1 MTEQT
6 NESMLQDNDFKY
18 VMQDAGSVYLGARFS
33 FSELLEAEMVP
44 FKLKAIIS
52 HYVLKEAQPETT
64 LESQFYYLEKGT
76 FLYQVFDQL
85 KIKIKVNVLE
95 EKTTLFGKKKSKY
108 VEKKLNLKELTDMN
122 LARKKMTGIII
133 REIIVSKLAMMGF
146 SV

>member
-1 MTEQT
+1 MTQQN
-6 NESMLQDNDFKY
+6 NENIIQDNDFKY
-18 VMQDAGSVYLGARFS
+18 VMQDTGSVYLGARFS
-33 FSELLEAEMVP
+33 FGELLDAEMMP

-52 HYVLKEAQPETT
+52 HYVLKEAEKETT

-76 FLYQVFDQL
+76 FLYETFDQL

-95 EKTTLFGKKKSKY
+95 EKTGIFGKKKSKY
-108 VEKKLNLKELTDMN
+108 VEKRLSLKELTDMN
-122 LARKKMTGIII
+122 LAKKKMTGIII